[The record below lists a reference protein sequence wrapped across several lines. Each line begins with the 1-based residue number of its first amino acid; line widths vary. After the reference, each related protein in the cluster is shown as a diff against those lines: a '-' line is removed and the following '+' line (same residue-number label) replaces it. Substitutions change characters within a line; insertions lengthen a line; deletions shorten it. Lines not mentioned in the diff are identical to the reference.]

1 MELTRRDAVR
11 AGLGAVSAALLGGC
25 ATAFTLGGSPAGVVA
40 TDGALTTSH
49 WPGGNPRWALWR
61 PDPAQVP
68 APRLVVA
75 LHGKGGSVGDTAY
88 LGLPDHVAQLGIAVA
103 AVDCGGTYLHARRDG
118 SDLGAMVIDDLLP
131 VLRAQGVSPKPVG
144 LLGWSMGGYGALWL
158 AIRHGAAVV
167 GAVGGM
173 SSALWTSPGA
183 SAPGAFDNREDFLAH
198 DVFARASA
206 LAGMPVRLDCGTSDP
221 FIAANRAFATLV
233 PQAVVTF
240 DAGGHDDA
248 YWRPHGIRQLEWFA
262 QTLPA

>member
-25 ATAFTLGGSPAGVVA
+25 ATGFPLGGSPAGVVA

-88 LGLPDHVAQLGIAVA
+88 LGLPDHVARLGIAVA

-131 VLRAQGVSPKPVG
+131 VLRAQGVSPEPVG
-144 LLGWSMGGYGALWL
+144 LFGWSMGGYGALWL

-248 YWRPHGIRQLEWFA
+248 YWRQHGIRQLEWFA

>member
-25 ATAFTLGGSPAGVVA
+25 ATGFPLGGSPAGVVA

-49 WPGGNPRWALWR
+49 WPGGSPRWALWR

-75 LHGKGGSVGDTAY
+75 LHGKGGTVGDTAY
-88 LGLPDHVAQLGIAVA
+88 LGLP
-103 AVDCGGTYLHARRDG
+103 
-118 SDLGAMVIDDLLP
+118 GAMVIDDLLP
-131 VLRAQGVSPKPVG
+131 VLRAQEVSPKPVG

-240 DAGGHDDA
+240 DAGGHDDG

>member
-25 ATAFTLGGSPAGVVA
+25 ATGFPLGGSPAGVVA

-49 WPGGNPRWALWR
+49 WPGGSPRWALWR

-144 LLGWSMGGYGALWL
+144 LLGWSMGGYGCLL
-158 AIRHGAAVV
+158 Y
-167 GAVGGM
+167 
-173 SSALWTSPGA
+173 
-183 SAPGAFDNREDFLAH
+183 
-198 DVFARASA
+198 
-206 LAGMPVRLDCGTSDP
+206 TSD
-221 FIAANRAFATLV
+221 AADERS
-233 PQAVVTF
+233 
-240 DAGGHDDA
+240 
-248 YWRPHGIRQLEWFA
+248 
-262 QTLPA
+262 